1 MEARLHREKNSMT
14 RQWLVT
20 LTVACVA
27 VTAGLA
33 ARPQD
38 SQAVPGTASIVG
50 AWTIDKDLSDQPGGG
65 RGSDDDQPMGGA
77 PGGMGRRGGGGG
89 GGGMR
94 PGGMGGGGGRPADRD
109 EMRRSARLMQDL
121 VKPPD
126 GLTIVRDGT
135 AVLFTTDDGRTIK
148 QVVDGK
154 EQERLSG
161 DGVIKSKSRW
171 NGAQLVIEEKI
182 QDGPTVTRTYT
193 PSADGRQLM
202 TVTRIEG
209 RGMPGA
215 TVVHHVFA
223 RKG

>member
-1 MEARLHREKNSMT
+1 MIRE
-14 RQWLVT
+14 WLVT
-20 LTVACVA
+20 LAAVCLSVTV
-27 VTAGLA
+27 GLA
-33 ARPQD
+33 ARAQD
-38 SQAVPGTASIVG
+38 AQAVAGTPGIVG
-50 AWTIDKDLSDQPGGG
+50 VWTIDKDLSDQPGGG
-65 RGSDDDQPMGGA
+65 RGSDGDGTMGGRSG
-77 PGGMGRRGGGGG
+77 GGMGGRG

-94 PGGMGGGGGRPADRD
+94 PGGMSGGRPGDRD
-109 EMRRSARLMQDL
+109 AMRRSARLMQDL

-126 GLTIVRDGT
+126 GLTIVRDGA
-135 AVLFTTDDGRTIK
+135 AVLFTTDDGRSIR

-182 QDGPTVTRTYT
+182 QDGPKVTRTYT

-209 RGMPGA
+209 GGMSGA
-215 TVVHHVFA
+215 VVVHHVFT

>member
-1 MEARLHREKNSMT
+1 MT
-14 RQWLVT
+14 REWLVT

-27 VTAGLA
+27 VTAGLT

-38 SQAVPGTASIVG
+38 PQAVPGPASIVG
-50 AWTIDKDLSDQPGGG
+50 AWTIDKDQSDQPGGG
-65 RGSDDDQPMGGA
+65 RGSDDDRPMGG
-77 PGGMGRRGGGGG
+77 RGGGGA
-89 GGGMR
+89 MR
-94 PGGMGGGGGRPADRD
+94 PGGMGGGSGRPADRD
-109 EMRRSARLMQDL
+109 KVRRSARLMQDL

-126 GLTIVRDGT
+126 RLTIVRDGG
-135 AVLFTTDDGRTIK
+135 AVLLTTDDGRTVR

-182 QDGPTVTRTYT
+182 QDGPKVTRTYT

-209 RGMPGA
+209 GGMPGA
-215 TVVHHVFA
+215 MVVHHMFT
-223 RKG
+223 REG

>member
-1 MEARLHREKNSMT
+1 MIRE
-14 RQWLVT
+14 WLVT
-20 LTVACVA
+20 LAAVCLSVTVGLSARA
-27 VTAGLA
+27 QDAQAGSGTAG
-33 ARPQD
+33 
-38 SQAVPGTASIVG
+38 IVG
-50 AWTIDKDLSDQPGGG
+50 VWTIDKDLSDQPGGG
-65 RGSDDDQPMGGA
+65 RGSDSDKTMGGRSG
-77 PGGMGRRGGGGG
+77 GGMGGRG

-94 PGGMGGGGGRPADRD
+94 PGGMGGGRPGDRD

-126 GLTIVRDGT
+126 GLTIVRDGA
-135 AVLFTTDDGRTIK
+135 AVLFTTDDGRSVR
-148 QVVDGK
+148 QVVDGQ
-154 EQERLSG
+154 EQERLTG

-182 QDGPTVTRTYT
+182 QDGPKVTRTYT

-209 RGMPGA
+209 GGMPGA
-215 TVVHHVFA
+215 TVVHHVYT